1 MSTKSTDRLTP
12 ENAALLLVD
21 HQTGLANGVTDQ
33 SIPEFRTAVTALAQT
48 GKLFNLP
55 TIITTSAA
63 DGPNGPVL
71 PEITRVLPDA
81 KVIHRPGEINAWDNA
96 EFVAAVKATGRKK
109 LLVAGIST
117 EVCVAFVALAAIEAG
132 YEVYAVIDASGTWN
146 KLVQEVAVQRMA
158 QAGVVPITWVA
169 VAAELQA
176 DWRRPTGQG
185 LAQVMAENLPFYG
198 NLIASHVSSSR
209 AMAAPRV

>member
-1 MSTKSTDRLTP
+1 MSTKPIDRLTP

-21 HQTGLANGVTDQ
+21 HQTGLANGVADQ
-33 SIPEFRTAVTALAQT
+33 SVPEFRAAVAALAQT

-55 TIITTSAA
+55 TVITTSAS
-63 DGPNGPVL
+63 DGPNGPIL
-71 PEITRVLPDA
+71 PEIPRILPNA
-81 KVIHRPGEINAWDNA
+81 TMIYRPGEVNAWDNV

-109 LLVAGIST
+109 LLIAGIST
-117 EVCVAFVALAAIEAG
+117 DVCVAFVALSAIEAG

-146 KLVQEVAVQRMA
+146 KLVQEAAVQRMV

-185 LAQVMAENLPFYG
+185 LAQLMGEYLPFYG
-198 NLIASHVSSSR
+198 NLIASHVSSQ
-209 AMAAPRV
+209 AAGASAV